1 MTWLPFEL
9 KLLKILSCVQ
19 KVLLILKGLIDKTQ
33 RNSGEKDKEKEEERE
48 RIKRPEKKEKGESP
62 REAEKQREVK
72 GY

>member
-33 RNSGEKDKEKEEERE
+33 RNSGEKDKEKGEERK
-48 RIKRPEKKEKGESP
+48 RIKRSEKKEKGKSP
-62 REAEKQREVK
+62 RGAQRGK
-72 GY
+72 RLLNA